1 MQSVASVVLVSV
13 LLGMPR
19 PATAADKIKIEIVEA
34 TATIGLIPRTSP
46 GTPEQIHT
54 HCDTHVDVNCVST
67 VTPATEPSSALLPT
81 ILGYEAKAILPGGSH
96 VKLTC
101 FPNRWSKQCKWVE
114 SATST
119 GDGAKCYMEA
129 IAGFA
134 ANRVNPNET
143 KTCTTKNL
151 GLCRAKRDKDDVVI
165 YATNG
170 KLEYRI
176 TGSW

>member
-1 MQSVASVVLVSV
+1 MRTVANAFLACV
-13 LLGMPR
+13 LLGLTL

-34 TATIGLIPRTSP
+34 IATIGLIPHASP
-46 GTPEQIHT
+46 GTPEQIRT
-54 HCDTHVDVNCVST
+54 HCNTHVAVNCVST
-67 VTPATEPSSALLPT
+67 VTPATEPSSALLR
-81 ILGYEAKAILPGGSH
+81 A
-96 VKLTC
+96 KLTC
-101 FPNRWSKQCKWVE
+101 FPSRSNKKCKWVE

-129 IAGFA
+129 IAAFSNHGTT
-134 ANRVNPNET
+134 NET

-151 GLCRAKRDKDDVVI
+151 GVYRAKRDKEDVAI
-165 YATNG
+165 YSTHG